1 MTNAVSNC
9 KHSLLILL
17 LLLIA
22 GCSSRTTVKQETDS
36 EAGNLQAVF
45 SHAARL
51 VNSGAYQEAARIYR
65 QFTKRYP
72 EHVLADDAAYRY
84 AYLHVTV
91 DPANTLCDYDSAQVL
106 FQNFIE
112 TYQNS
117 RYISACKNW
126 LAVLESRIGHIGP
139 TVPEEGIVM
148 QLKQQISDLKSENQ
162 KLRTTLAELQQ
173 AIER

>member
-1 MTNAVSNC
+1 MINAVIEY
-9 KHSLLILL
+9 KHTLLII
-17 LLLIA
+17 LLIISA
-22 GCSSRTTVKQETDS
+22 GCTGRPAVMHDQEPPPGDL
-36 EAGNLQAVF
+36 EKVF
-45 SHAARL
+45 AHAASL
-51 VNSGAYQEAARIYR
+51 VNKGDYQEAARLYR
-65 QFTKRYP
+65 KFTERYP
-72 EHVLADDAAYRY
+72 DHVLADDAAYRY
-84 AYLHVTV
+84 AYLHVTA
-91 DPANTLCDYDSAQVL
+91 DPANPLYDYENAQVL

-126 LAVLESRIGHIGP
+126 LAVLQSRIGHIGP
-139 TVPEEGIVM
+139 AVPDEGIVT